1 MYFKLYDNSTK
12 DEGHASI
19 IRYRNE
25 SESFVHLYEKGN
37 LIKFMISLVYIELP
51 LRFQRYSVCH
61 RSIEE
66 TNKLECALTFFINE
80 VIILIFHLGLIP
92 TLRIY

>member
-1 MYFKLYDNSTK
+1 MKDMQAVYDIETSLN
-12 DEGHASI
+12 
-19 IRYRNE
+19 
-25 SESFVHLYEKGN
+25 HLCICEKGN

-51 LRFQRYSVCH
+51 LRFQRYSICH